1 MRFSPVPLARLLR
14 DMMSYAGTALDLGF
28 YALAFRDSSAS
39 YEVVHIERFVESL
52 WERAVVEASLAARSV
67 EDALEMVSV
76 FRLLDGLLRV
86 TDAAGDLA
94 GLVIRGVEPPSLLRY
109 ALLTGAEVTAPLR
122 ITSPTRVGELE
133 DAGVDVVA
141 VRRGREWLLNPGDDT
156 VLQPGD
162 VAIVRGSPENVSR
175 VTGLKV
181 EARGFE
187 RSEVVEE
194 TLRLKK
200 LADILLDLGFYS
212 LLYGDDNIAI
222 HVLEI
227 EHRLDDD
234 MIYYYELVSKLG
246 LSPQQEYA
254 LHKFAETVEIVSDA
268 AAAMASMVRS
278 GKPVHRVIAVAENQS
293 MERVLALRYEGPSG
307 VRLRDTGLV
316 REEAVIIAIRRGERW
331 IPTPTPDTILEK
343 GDLVIIKTYAEDVE
357 ELISEARQAGFTPI
371 RASAGLVEGA

>member
-1 MRFSPVPLARLLR
+1 MRFSPVPLAKLLR
-14 DMMSYAGTALDLGF
+14 DMMSYASTALDLGF

-39 YEVVHIERFVESL
+39 YEVVQIERFVESL
-52 WERAVVEASLAARSV
+52 WERAVVEATLAARGV

-76 FRLLDGLLRV
+76 FRLLDSLLRV

-122 ITSPTRVGELE
+122 ISKPLRVGELE
-133 DAGVDVVA
+133 EAGVDVVA
-141 VRRGREWLLNPGDDT
+141 VRRGGEWLLNPGDDT
-156 VLQPGD
+156 VLREGD
-162 VAIVRGSPENVSR
+162 VAIVRGSPENVAR

-181 EARGFE
+181 EARFE

-234 MIYYYELVSKLG
+234 MLYYYELVSKLG

-268 AAAMASMVRS
+268 AASMASMVRS
-278 GKPVHRVIAVAENQS
+278 RKPVHRVIAVAENQS
-293 MERVLALRYEGPSG
+293 MERVFALRYEGPSG
-307 VRLRDTGLV
+307 VRLRDTGLA

-331 IPTPTPDTILEK
+331 IPTPSPETILEK
-343 GDLVIIKTYAEDVE
+343 GDLVIIKTYAEDVD
-357 ELISEARQAGFTPI
+357 ELLKEARAAGFRPVA
-371 RASAGLVEGA
+371 ASAGLVEGA

>member
-1 MRFSPVPLARLLR
+1 MKFSPVPLTKLLR
-14 DMMSYAGTALDLGF
+14 DMMSYASTALDLGF

-39 YEVVHIERFVESL
+39 YEVVQIERFVESL
-52 WERAVVEASLAARSV
+52 WERAVVEASLAARTV

-76 FRLLDGLLRV
+76 FRLLDSLLRV
-86 TDAAGDLA
+86 TDAAGDVA
-94 GLVIRGVEPPSLLRY
+94 GLVIRGVEPPRLLRY

-122 ITSPTRVGELE
+122 ITRPTRVGELE

-141 VRRGREWLLNPGDDT
+141 VRRGGEWLLNPGDDT

-175 VTGLKV
+175 VTGLRVDRSVLEK
-181 EARGFE
+181 
-187 RSEVVEE
+187 SEVVEE

-234 MIYYYELVSKLG
+234 MLYYYELVSKLG
-246 LSPQQEYA
+246 LSPHQEYA

-293 MERVLALRYEGPSG
+293 MERVFALRYEGPSG
-307 VRLRDTGLV
+307 VRLKDTGLA
-316 REEAVIIAIRRGERW
+316 REEVVIIAIRRGDRW
-331 IPTPTPDTILEK
+331 IPTPEPDTILEH
-343 GDLVIIKTYAEDVE
+343 GDLVIIKTYAEDVG
-357 ELISEARQAGFTPI
+357 ELIAEVGAAGFKLLV
-371 RASAGLVEGA
+371 ASQRGS